1 MYTLSCQRGV
11 YVYTHS
17 FQRPQLLSLYPT
29 LGLIL
34 KEGKGILLILLYNIS
49 YELKCVYHLTI
60 FSTKYLVM
68 CKVYI
73 WCIKASYTMVVQLYR
88 R

>member
-60 FSTKYLVM
+60 FVM

-73 WCIKASYTMVVQLYR
+73 WCITASYTMVVQLYR